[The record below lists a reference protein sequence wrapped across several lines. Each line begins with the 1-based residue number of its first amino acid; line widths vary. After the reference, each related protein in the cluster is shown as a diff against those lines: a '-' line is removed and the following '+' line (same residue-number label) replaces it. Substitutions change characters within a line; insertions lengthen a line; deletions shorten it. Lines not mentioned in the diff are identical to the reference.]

1 MTILEALEEFLQ
13 EKRVEG
19 KRPAT
24 IRWYQQTVSYLLR
37 EHLDQPLVALNRSL
51 VTQALLKNVSQAT
64 LGNYDRALRGFCNWL
79 VAVGYLDKNP
89 FQGRKRPRQDF
100 RPRQVLSLDE
110 IAALFAAARKDPRFR
125 FRNQAILALA
135 LGAGLRASEICRLT
149 LQDIQWEEAVLRVE
163 GKTGFSVV
171 PLTKDTLRYLR
182 LYVDRERRATIPYL
196 FVHRNR
202 PLNANALSR
211 WIHRLAKT
219 AGIDRP
225 VGMHLLRHTFATH
238 FLKSGGDPF
247 TLQRILRHKTPAMT
261 SRYLH
266 LLTEDLRERLQTV
279 DLVALVKRGTRP
291 Q

>member
-1 MTILEALEEFLQ
+1 MTIFEALMEFLQ

-37 EHLDQPLVALNRSL
+37 EHLDQPLETLNRHV

-79 VAVGYLDKNP
+79 VAVGYLAKNP

-100 RPRQVLSLDE
+100 RLRQVLSLDE

-135 LGAGLRASEICRLT
+135 LGTGLRASEICRLT
-149 LQDIQWEEAVLRVE
+149 LQDIQWEEAILRVE
-163 GKTGFSVV
+163 GKTGFGVV
-171 PLTKDTLRYLR
+171 PLTRDTLRYLR
-182 LYVDRERRATIPYL
+182 LYVDRERRATIPFL

-211 WIHRLAKT
+211 WIHRLARK

-238 FLKSGGDPF
+238 FLKNGGDPF

-279 DLVALVKRGTRP
+279 DIVGLVKKGKRS

>member
-1 MTILEALEEFLQ
+1 MTIFEALMEFLQ

-19 KRPAT
+19 KRAAT

-37 EHLDQPLVALNRSL
+37 EHLDQPLETLNRHV

-79 VAVGYLDKNP
+79 VAVGYLVKNP

-100 RPRQVLSLDE
+100 RLRQVLSLDE

-135 LGAGLRASEICRLT
+135 LGTGLRASEICRLT
-149 LQDIQWEEAVLRVE
+149 LQDIQWEEAILRVE
-163 GKTGFSVV
+163 GKTGFGVV
-171 PLTKDTLRYLR
+171 PLTRDTLRYLR
-182 LYVDRERRATIPYL
+182 LYVDRERRATIPFL

-211 WIHRLAKT
+211 WIHRLARK

-238 FLKSGGDPF
+238 FLKNGGDPF

-279 DLVALVKRGTRP
+279 DIVGLVKKGKRS